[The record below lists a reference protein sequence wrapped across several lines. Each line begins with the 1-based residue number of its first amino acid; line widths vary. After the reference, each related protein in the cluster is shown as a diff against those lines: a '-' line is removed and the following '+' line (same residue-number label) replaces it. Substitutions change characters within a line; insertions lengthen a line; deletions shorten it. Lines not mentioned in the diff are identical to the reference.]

1 MQDFTLDDFEQG
13 ALDTLTEYARIPCL
27 SPMFD
32 ADWSASGHID
42 NAIELLA
49 SWARQRSLADFDVT
63 IHRLEGRTPVLCVT
77 VESTGS
83 TSGTAMLYG
92 HMDKQ
97 PPLGEWSEGLHP
109 FVPVRRG
116 DRLYARGVAD
126 DGYSTFAALLALET
140 MESNNVPHGRCVVL
154 IEASEESGSP
164 DLEAYLDLL
173 KDHLGEV
180 ELMICLDAGGLTYDR
195 LWLTTSLRGIVN
207 VEVTVNVLEQGLH
220 SGSVSGVVPSSF
232 RLLRQLLDR
241 VEDAT
246 TGEVLIS
253 ELHGTIP
260 PAAVRAAKDVA
271 AEFGDVVAERLPFVD
286 GVTPMGASPE
296 ERILRATWYP
306 TLSVVGIGGIPEP
319 AMAGNVLRPFTTA
332 ILSFRLPPNVDAD
345 IAAQAIMTS
354 LKNDTP
360 PSTHVTIMQAANGWS
375 SPPLA
380 EWLRVSLDEA
390 STRAFGRGP
399 GFAGEGG
406 SIPFLA
412 SLGRRYPAVQFV
424 TTGVLGPDANAHGID
439 EMIDLNMAVGV
450 TNSVITV
457 LGAYAKKE
465 G

>member
-1 MQDFTLDDFEQG
+1 
-13 ALDTLTEYARIPCL
+13 
-27 SPMFD
+27 
-32 ADWSASGHID
+32 
-42 NAIELLA
+42 
-49 SWARQRSLADFDVT
+49 
-63 IHRLEGRTPVLCVT
+63 
-77 VESTGS
+77 
-83 TSGTAMLYG
+83 
-92 HMDKQ
+92 
-97 PPLGEWSEGLHP
+97 
-109 FVPVRRG
+109 
-116 DRLYARGVAD
+116 
-126 DGYSTFAALLALET
+126 
-140 MESNNVPHGRCVVL
+140 
-154 IEASEESGSP
+154 
-164 DLEAYLDLL
+164 
-173 KDHLGEV
+173 
-180 ELMICLDAGGLTYDR
+180 
-195 LWLTTSLRGIVN
+195 
-207 VEVTVNVLEQGLH
+207 
-220 SGSVSGVVPSSF
+220 
-232 RLLRQLLDR
+232 
-241 VEDAT
+241 
-246 TGEVLIS
+246 
-253 ELHGTIP
+253 
-260 PAAVRAAKDVA
+260 
-271 AEFGDVVAERLPFVD
+271 LPFVD
-286 GVTPMGASPE
+286 GVTPMGTSPE